1 MLRARRSR
9 VPRLGGQR
17 LRARWLRASVGLT
30 ALALMVLV
38 AAFAAPSS
46 LADTLKVTSSPAG
59 AKVEIDGVLVGTNPY
74 KTSYPGGYFHKPHTV
89 FAARLGHAMV
99 VRIYKEGY
107 ASQET
112 TITEGPFE
120 WVDLKGHSRGRYWLV
135 KADEVQ
141 ATLRPLSKTSAAD
154 PRAGPMPAKI
164 NDVAAERT
172 AEKTPDARA
181 FSTRSTPSNTENT
194 EAGILLLSAEPP
206 EAEIYVDGKFIGG
219 TPATIS
225 LATGTHQIT
234 ITSAGKKDWTREIR
248 VMKGSQVTLH
258 ATFDPPR

>member
-1 MLRARRSR
+1 ML
-9 VPRLGGQR
+9 
-17 LRARWLRASVGLT
+17 
-30 ALALMVLV
+30 
-38 AAFAAPSS
+38 SS
-46 LADTLKVTSSPAG
+46 LAVATASPSFGETLKVTSSPPG
-59 AKVEIDGVLVGTNPY
+59 ANVEIDGVLVGVTPY
-74 KTSYPGGYFHKPHTV
+74 KIDYPGGYFQKPLTV

-164 NDVAAERT
+164 NDVATERPAER
-172 AEKTPDARA
+172 TPDARA
-181 FSTRSTPSNTENT
+181 FSAISTSRDSET
-194 EAGILLLSAEPP
+194 GVLLLSAE
-206 EAEIYVDGKFIGG
+206 
-219 TPATIS
+219 TT
-225 LATGTHQIT
+225 
-234 ITSAGKKDWTREIR
+234 
-248 VMKGSQVTLH
+248 
-258 ATFDPPR
+258 

>member
-1 MLRARRSR
+1 VAILRARRLH
-9 VPRLGGQR
+9 VPRLSGQR
-17 LRARWLRASVGLT
+17 SRARLIRASIAL
-30 ALALMVLV
+30 LAL
-38 AAFAAPSS
+38 AAFAASSS

-59 AKVEIDGVLVGTNPY
+59 AKVEIDGVLVGTTPY
-74 KTSYPGGYFHKPHTV
+74 TTNYPGGYFRKPHTV

-107 ASQET
+107 VSQET

-141 ATLRPLSKTSAAD
+141 ATLRPLSKTSAGD
-154 PRAGPMPAKI
+154 PRAGPIPAKI
-164 NDVAAERT
+164 NDVAAERPT
-172 AEKTPDARA
+172 EKTPDARA
-181 FSTRSTPSNTENT
+181 FSATSTSSNS
-194 EAGILLLSAEPP
+194 EAGILLLSAETP
-206 EAEIYVDGKFIGG
+206 EAEIYVDGTFVGG

-225 LATGTHQIT
+225 LATGAHQIT
-234 ITSAGKKDWTREIR
+234 IKSAGKKDWTREIN

-258 ATFDPPR
+258 ATFDLPR

>member
-1 MLRARRSR
+1 MALIA
-9 VPRLGGQR
+9 
-17 LRARWLRASVGLT
+17 AS
-30 ALALMVLV
+30 AS
-38 AAFAAPSS
+38 SS
-46 LADTLKVTSSPAG
+46 LGDTLKVTSSPAG
-59 AKVEIDGVLVGTNPY
+59 AKVEIDGVLVGTTPY
-74 KTSYPGGYFHKPHTV
+74 KTNYPGGYFHKPHTV

-120 WVDLKGHSRGRYWLV
+120 WLDLKGRSRGRYWLV

-141 ATLRPLSKTSAAD
+141 ATLRPLLKTSAAD
-154 PRAGPMPAKI
+154 PRAGPIPAKN
-164 NDVAAERT
+164 NDAVTERP

-181 FSTRSTPSNTENT
+181 FSATSTPSNTQNT
-194 EAGILLLSAEPP
+194 DAGVLLLSAEAP
-206 EAEIYVDGKFIGG
+206 EAEIYVDGKFVGE

-225 LATGTHQIT
+225 LVTGTHQIT
-234 ITSAGKKDWTREIR
+234 IKAAGKKDWTREIN

-258 ATFDPPR
+258 ATFEQPH

>member
-1 MLRARRSR
+1 VAMLRARRSR

-59 AKVEIDGVLVGTNPY
+59 AKVEIDGVLVGTTPY

-141 ATLRPLSKTSAAD
+141 ATLRPLSKNSAAD

-164 NDVAAERT
+164 NDVATERP

-181 FSTRSTPSNTENT
+181 FSAISTSRDSET
-194 EAGILLLSAEPP
+194 GVLLLSAETA
-206 EAEIYVDGKFIGG
+206 EAEIYIDGKFVGG

-225 LATGTHQIT
+225 LATGAHQIT
-234 ITSAGKKDWTREIR
+234 MKAAGKKDWTREIN

-258 ATFDPPR
+258 ATFDQLQ

>member
-1 MLRARRSR
+1 VAMFRARRSR
-9 VPRLGGQR
+9 VPRLSGRR
-17 LRARWLRASVGLT
+17 LRLHWIRASAVLT
-30 ALALMVLV
+30 ALALMALV
-38 AAFAAPSS
+38 AVSASS
-46 LADTLKVTSSPAG
+46 SFADTLKVTSSPVG
-59 AKVEIDGVLVGTNPY
+59 AKVEIDGVLVGTTPY
-74 KTSYPGGYFHKPHTV
+74 KTNYPGGYFHKPHTV

-141 ATLRPLSKTSAAD
+141 ATLRPLSKNSAAD
-154 PRAGPMPAKI
+154 SRAGPVPAKN
-164 NDVAAERT
+164 NDAAPERP
-172 AEKTPDARA
+172 AEKSPDARA
-181 FSTRSTPSNTENT
+181 FSATSTSINSET
-194 EAGILLLSAEPP
+194 GVLLLSAETA
-206 EAEIYVDGKFIGG
+206 EAEIYVDGKFVGG

-225 LATGTHQIT
+225 LATGEHQIT
-234 ITSAGKKDWTREIR
+234 IKARGKKDWAREIS

-258 ATFDPPR
+258 ATFEPPQ

>member
-1 MLRARRSR
+1 
-9 VPRLGGQR
+9 VC
-17 LRARWLRASVGLT
+17 WIRASV
-30 ALALMVLV
+30 ALMTLV
-38 AAFAAPSS
+38 ALSASSS

-59 AKVEIDGVLVGTNPY
+59 AKVEIDGVLVGTTPY
-74 KTSYPGGYFHKPHTV
+74 KTNYPGGYFHKPHTV

-120 WVDLKGHSRGRYWLV
+120 WLDLKGRSRGRYWLV

-154 PRAGPMPAKI
+154 PRAGPIPAKN
-164 NDVAAERT
+164 NDAATERS

-181 FSTRSTPSNTENT
+181 FSTSSAPSSTENT
-194 EAGILLLSAEPP
+194 ETGVLLLSAEAPG
-206 EAEIYVDGKFIGG
+206 AEIYVDGKFIGE

-225 LATGTHQIT
+225 LAPGTHQVT
-234 ITSAGKKDWTREIR
+234 IKAVGKKDWTREIN

-258 ATFDPPR
+258 ATFDQPK